1 MTVTQV
7 NNYIKALLES
17 SPELVNVSV
26 SGEASNY
33 RVYPSGH
40 HYFTLKDE
48 ESVLK
53 CVMFKSD
60 ASKLAFKPLDGM
72 KLIAMGRV
80 SVYPRDG
87 QYQLY
92 CRALQPD
99 GVGALA
105 IAFEQLKQRLYAEG
119 LFDERYKKPL
129 PKFPKSVTLITSPAG
144 AVARD
149 MLRIL
154 RARWPLCA
162 VNILPVRVQGE
173 EAPPEIAEAIEYAN
187 AHNLGDVLIVGRGGG
202 SLEDLWAFNDE
213 RVARAIF
220 DSDIPVISAVGHEP
234 DITIADF
241 VADLRASTPSNAAE
255 IAVPDI
261 SEVRDSLLGAKIRM
275 YQAINRELKARR
287 QRLEELR
294 SKRVLQSPKYYIDD
308 KRLLLDYT
316 QDKICGALQRK
327 LHMNREA
334 YARLAAALDAMSPLK
349 VLSRGYAIAARE
361 DGRIIKTASDVEAGD
376 RLTVRLEQDE
386 IKCEVLGN

>member
-7 NNYIKALLES
+7 NTYIKALLDS
-17 SPELVNVSV
+17 SPELVNLSV

-33 RVYPSGH
+33 RIYPSGH

-53 CVMFKSD
+53 CVMFRGD
-60 ASKLAFKPLDGM
+60 ASKLAFKPQDGM

-80 SVYPRDG
+80 SVFPRDG

-129 PKFPKSVTLITSPAG
+129 PAFPNSVTLITSPAG
-144 AVARD
+144 AVVRD

-154 RARWPLCA
+154 KARWPLCA

-173 EAPPEIAEAIEYAN
+173 EAPPEIVEAVEYAN
-187 AHNLGDVLIVGRGGG
+187 AYNIGDVLIVGRGGG

-220 DSDIPVISAVGHEP
+220 KSHIPVISAVGHEP
-234 DITIADF
+234 DVTIADF
-241 VADLRASTPSNAAE
+241 VADVRASTPSNAAE
-255 IAVPDI
+255 LVSPSHQDWRI
-261 SEVRDSLLGAKIRM
+261 RLDSMHTRM
-275 YQAINRELKARR
+275 ARGINRSIKHARDIADAR
-287 QRLEELR
+287 ALER
-294 SKRVLQSPKYYIDD
+294 GVKDVITSKRN
-308 KRLLLDYT
+308 LL
-316 QDKICGALQRK
+316 AR
-327 LHMNREA
+327 
-334 YARLAAALDAMSPLK
+334 YAAKLDALSPLK
-349 VLSRGYAIAARE
+349 VFSRGYSVALDSGGDAVKCVNDIKIGE
-361 DGRIIKTASDVEAGD
+361 DISIRFIDGTAGCTVKEIHNAKTK
-376 RLTVRLEQDE
+376 L
-386 IKCEVLGN
+386 

>member
-7 NNYIKALLES
+7 NNYIKNLLDS
-17 SPELVNVSV
+17 SPELVNLSV
-26 SGEASNY
+26 TGEASNY

-53 CVMFKSD
+53 CVMFRND
-60 ASKLAFKPLDGM
+60 AVRLAFKPKDGM

-80 SVYPRDG
+80 SVFPRDG

-105 IAFEQLKQRLYAEG
+105 IAFEQLKQRLHAEG

-129 PKFPKSVTLITSPAG
+129 PAFPGGVTLITSPAG
-144 AVARD
+144 AVVRD

-154 RARWPLCA
+154 KARWPLCA

-187 AHNLGDVLIVGRGGG
+187 AHNIGDVLIVGRGGG

-220 DSDIPVISAVGHEP
+220 SSRIPVISAVGHEP
-234 DITIADF
+234 DVTIADF
-241 VADLRASTPSNAAE
+241 VADVRASTPSNAAE
-255 IAVPDI
+255 IVSPNHQDWRIRLDGAHTRMARGVGRTIKQARTTADARLL
-261 SEVRDSLLGAKIRM
+261 ERGVRDVFTEKRRTL
-275 YQAINRELKARR
+275 AR
-287 QRLEELR
+287 
-294 SKRVLQSPKYYIDD
+294 
-308 KRLLLDYT
+308 
-316 QDKICGALQRK
+316 
-327 LHMNREA
+327 
-334 YARLAAALDAMSPLK
+334 YAAQLDALSPLK
-349 VLSRGYAIAARE
+349 VFARGYSVALDSGGAAVKCVK
-361 DGRIIKTASDVEAGD
+361 DIKTGD
-376 RLTVRLEQDE
+376 DISIRFIDGSADCIVKGVKAL
-386 IKCEVLGN
+386 

>member
-53 CVMFKSD
+53 CVMFKGD
-60 ASKLAFKPLDGM
+60 ASKLVFKPLDGM
-72 KLIAMGRV
+72 KLIAIGRV

-213 RVARAIF
+213 NVARAIF
-220 DSDIPVISAVGHEP
+220 KSRIPIISAVGHEP
-234 DITIADF
+234 DVTIADF
-241 VADLRASTPSNAAE
+241 VADVRASTPSNAAE
-255 IAVPDI
+255 IVSPNHTDW
-261 SEVRDSLLGAKIRM
+261 
-275 YQAINRELKARR
+275 R
-287 QRLEELR
+287 QRLDNAHTRMARGINR
-294 SKRVLQSPKYYIDD
+294 SIKNARTTADT
-308 KRLLLDYT
+308 RLLERAVRDGITAKRSLL
-316 QDKICGALQRK
+316 AR
-327 LHMNREA
+327 
-334 YARLAAALDAMSPLK
+334 YAAKLDALSPLK
-349 VLSRGYAIAARE
+349 VFARGYSVALNAGGETVKRVKDVKTGE
-361 DGRIIKTASDVEAGD
+361 DIY
-376 RLTVRLEQDE
+376 VRFIDGQ
-386 IKCEVLGN
+386 IKCEVKERIGNAKAKL